1 MLISSGVSCP
11 LFCSILGTLVELYC
25 LLRQDAS
32 KGVDDE
38 GDLLNRNSTVEL
50 VARVIA
56 TQWFQSIYTSYEPAR
71 SPLDLDSGLGDS

>member
-1 MLISSGVSCP
+1 MISSSVSCP

-56 TQWFQSIYTSYEPAR
+56 TQWFQSIYTTMSQRGVHLTWTP
-71 SPLDLDSGLGDS
+71 DSVIS